1 MIPVVTQRTKTKQV
15 SNVYSGNMRLEKSMQ
30 IDETLV
36 FGQTIDWE
44 PTDDEGMSVEI
55 VRKYKRIRPAYESRI
70 FDGETQLLLPGIM
83 SRNREVLW
91 MCDIWPQLE
100 IKNDLKHVVH
110 PNVAV
115 NAWVTLHIR
124 DDQSIKYELYSF
136 DSTADSLQHQVR
148 NASWNKEVE
157 GNFPHFWDP
166 VDENRVKNPDFV
178 APMADFLSGMR
189 GFVMSDR
196 IVLAEDPRHR
206 DVCFHRIVLR
216 ESDGF
221 PEPGSF
227 IRFDAEKIDF
237 LNIYAMKGIVN
248 LNDQRALPR
257 TANGNIKTTIRLHN
271 DSPGFYYSEALQC
284 FMDDPNNVLEHWLL
298 SKYSNSTLQVG
309 ISAGEPSA
317 IGTPRFVIA
326 EITDAKARKLQAL
339 TEAGDIKFVA
349 EPAIVINFRG
359 VLYVPRLPKSVFRLR
374 SSDMPIP
381 PGTRIFITA
390 HYENRWIIDK
400 IDVDRRD
407 TSVEALVCHDA
418 KSGKEMI
425 WFHCTSARGSDQLP
439 YLLKTQQFGLVQ
451 TPKSFQVRRNPSLF
465 VWDNVWVTLNDCH
478 VGEGSKPPTRFKICA
493 FGKVTNFTTRIS
505 PIELQPRSRDFPV
518 LTSFIEDHNFIEE
531 NTLNNVGVP
540 PVYGETAVAEYQEA
554 LRAPRAH
561 ANIIRMINDLE
572 DSLNWARNPSK
583 TIKLEIDEHLDRCDT
598 CTNRDLNPNC
608 YFPEYLSHALRQKPE
623 IVEIFS
629 PGMLSI
635 ITCRRFG
642 GGGGV

>member
-1 MIPVVTQRTKTKQV
+1 MPRGIVLTNSKPVEGMVYQMALVFDQNYETVKQFKMIPVVTQRTKTKQV

-189 GFVMSDR
+189 GYVMSDR

-418 KSGKEMI
+418 KSGKEM
-425 WFHCTSARGSDQLP
+425 
-439 YLLKTQQFGLVQ
+439 
-451 TPKSFQVRRNPSLF
+451 
-465 VWDNVWVTLNDCH
+465 
-478 VGEGSKPPTRFKICA
+478 
-493 FGKVTNFTTRIS
+493 RIS
-505 PIELQPRSRDFPV
+505 PIELQPRSPDFPV